1 MGREEIKRRRYVTA
15 ERDTMA
21 GSGQDGY
28 AYEDISGCLMDE
40 QEARHSPNMDIK
52 IVTREILGLVE

>member
-1 MGREEIKRRRYVTA
+1 
-15 ERDTMA
+15 MA

-28 AYEDISGCLMDE
+28 AYEDISGCLMDS

-52 IVTREILGLVE
+52 IVTREILGLVEWIKY